1 MARGCLLLLGLFAAA
16 LVVERAVVEG
26 RGLPA
31 PWLAAAVLA
40 ASLTLVVG
48 SVWGIVRALRQ
59 RRGPQTGRDGWTD
72 GAVVRTGGQIEP
84 VGPLLR
90 SPLGG
95 REALVVEYSVSRT
108 PSWASIGGSPQARPT
123 PPLAC
128 GLEAVPFRLR
138 TASETVAIEGCP
150 SLNHFPEVDCGDS
163 DGQVRAARL
172 LAAHTWRVST
182 VDEVW
187 RAAHELLDGQEAALP
202 LRVANPAC
210 VRALLAPA
218 GEPSAARWS
227 ESPPPDLDGDAA
239 EAAIHSRLCRHPW
252 LLKERV
258 LAPGADVTVVGI
270 FRASPPRIEV
280 GRRLL
285 GRDPEYG
292 IRPGLPSANASRDAT
307 TAVAFAAVLA
317 GLAAAAHW
325 VIFASGGSLYRAFFD
340 WLRQAG

>member
-1 MARGCLLLLGLFAAA
+1 MAKGCLLLLGLLSGA

-31 PWLAAAVLA
+31 PWLAATVLA
-40 ASLTLVVG
+40 ASLTLAVG
-48 SVWGIVRALRQ
+48 SVWGIVRVLRQ
-59 RRGPQTGRDGWTD
+59 RRLPQTGRDGWTD
-72 GAVVRTGGQIEP
+72 GAVVRTGGQVEP

-108 PSWASIGGSPQARPT
+108 PSWARIGGSPQARPT

-138 TASETVAIEGCP
+138 TASDTVAIEGCP

-163 DGQVRAARL
+163 DGRARAARL

-187 RAAHELLDGQEAALP
+187 RAARELLDGQEAALP
-202 LRVANPAC
+202 LRLANPAC

-218 GEPSAARWS
+218 GEPSAGRWS
-227 ESPPPDLDGDAA
+227 ESPPPDLEGEAA
-239 EAAIHSRLCRHPW
+239 AAAIHSRLCRHPW
-252 LLKERV
+252 QLKERV
-258 LAPGADVTVVGI
+258 LAPGADVTLVGI
-270 FRASPPRIEV
+270 YRVSPPRIEV
-280 GRRLL
+280 GSRLF
-285 GRDPEYG
+285 GPDPDYG
-292 IRPGLPSANASRDAT
+292 MRPGLPSANASRDAG
-307 TAVAFAAVLA
+307 TAAMFAAVLV

-325 VIFASGGSLYRAFFD
+325 AVYASGGSLYRAFLD